1 MNNNYCI
8 ITNSKLGTFF
18 KILKI
23 FKLEKKNFLI
33 ISSEKYRYPKKKNVK
48 VLYFSD
54 RNYMDFNKSAF
65 NACVNFKPKKIILF
79 YTKLIDKLIFNNFYT
94 VNIHNS
100 LLPNYKG
107 LNAIKRTF
115 RDGNKIFC
123 SSAHLVNQKFDSGEI
138 LYQVSTPITKLKM
151 AILKKIAFK
160 QRALLLLALLTN
172 LTNKNVSQSYS
183 SLWKSTVL
191 CPGLDKN
198 QFKKELF
205 KLNKI

>member
-18 KILKI
+18 KTLKI

-33 ISSEKYRYPKKKNVK
+33 ITSKKYRYPKKKNIN

-54 RNYMDFNKSAF
+54 RDYLNFNKFAF
-65 NACVNFKPKKIILF
+65 NSCVNFKPKKIILF
-79 YTKLIDKLIFNNFYT
+79 YTKLIDKLIYNNFYT

-115 RDGNKIFC
+115 KDGNKIFC
-123 SSAHLVNQKFDSGEI
+123 SSAHLVNEKFDSGEI
-138 LYQVSTPITKLKM
+138 LYQVSTPIKKLKI

-160 QRALLLLALLTN
+160 QRVLLLLVL
-172 LTNKNVSQSYS
+172 LTNKNASKSYS
-183 SLWKSTVL
+183 LLWKSTLL
-191 CPGLDKN
+191 CPGLHTN

-205 KLNKI
+205 KLFKA